1 MRKTLGPPPIKTI
14 LKKKISLFTY
24 THFKRNSPEKD
35 VVCFVLFFRES
46 NKIWKS
52 TQKKTYSQRGLEI
65 YCNRKKHR
73 SPSRTQCPNPGT
85 HSEEPCLP
93 AWDLMGASASSPG
106 VARIPPGQ
114 RRGLQAV
121 CGTATMDQS
130 EGCIKELRG
139 GAETCAAKPVW
150 NRAAAP
156 AVALRRGRLLRRPSP
171 GIIRSQVTFQP
182 GPESKPPP
190 SLLAMG
196 FSGFS
201 VSLKVTSQCG
211 AELRKGGLRA
221 AGVSEKQS

>member
-1 MRKTLGPPPIKTI
+1 MFCFSENQIKFENQLKRKLIHREGWRSTAI
-14 LKKKISLFTY
+14 
-24 THFKRNSPEKD
+24 KRNTDLLVERN
-35 VVCFVLFFRES
+35 VL
-46 NKIWKS
+46 
-52 TQKKTYSQRGLEI
+52 TQA
-65 YCNRKKHR
+65 
-73 SPSRTQCPNPGT
+73 P
-85 HSEEPCLP
+85 HSEKPCLP

-121 CGTATMDQS
+121 CGTPTHGPA
-130 EGCIKELRG
+130 RG
-139 GAETCAAKPVW
+139 VHKRAAWGAETCAAKPVW

-156 AVALRRGRLLRRPSP
+156 AVARRRGRLLRRPSP

-182 GPESKPPP
+182 GAESQPPP

>member
-121 CGTATMDQS
+121 CGTATH
-130 EGCIKELRG
+130 GPVRG
-139 GAETCAAKPVW
+139 VHK
-150 NRAAAP
+150 RAAWGRGD
-156 AVALRRGRLLRRPSP
+156 LRS
-171 GIIRSQVTFQP
+171 
-182 GPESKPPP
+182 E
-190 SLLAMG
+190 A
-196 FSGFS
+196 S
-201 VSLKVTSQCG
+201 VEQGSCASCG
-211 AELRKGGLRA
+211 AKEGA
-221 AGVSEKQS
+221 ASPKTKPWDHSQPSDLPTRT

>member
-1 MRKTLGPPPIKTI
+1 MKGNTDL
-14 LKKKISLFTY
+14 LVE
-24 THFKRNSPEKD
+24 RN
-35 VVCFVLFFRES
+35 VL
-46 NKIWKS
+46 
-52 TQKKTYSQRGLEI
+52 TQA
-65 YCNRKKHR
+65 
-73 SPSRTQCPNPGT
+73 P

-121 CGTATMDQS
+121 CGTATH
-130 EGCIKELRG
+130 GPVRG
-139 GAETCAAKPVW
+139 VHK
-150 NRAAAP
+150 RAAWGRGD
-156 AVALRRGRLLRRPSP
+156 LRSEASVEQGSCASCGAKEGAASPKTNP

-182 GPESKPPP
+182 GAESKPPP